1 MAIAKLVKF
10 LLGYNMKIVI
20 YYGESEVNL
29 ETEGSIWKMLKL
41 FQYKKVKKGTP
52 NLTSSR
58 AYLQLF

>member
-29 ETEGSIWKMLKL
+29 ETEGSIWKMLKT
-41 FQYKKVKKGTP
+41 F
-52 NLTSSR
+52 S
-58 AYLQLF
+58 LQKS